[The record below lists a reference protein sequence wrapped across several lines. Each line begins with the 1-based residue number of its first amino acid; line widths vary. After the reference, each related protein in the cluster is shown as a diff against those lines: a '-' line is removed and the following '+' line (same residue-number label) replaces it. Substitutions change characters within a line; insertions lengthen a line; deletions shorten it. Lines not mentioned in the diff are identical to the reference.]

1 MAMRLTIRIPTC
13 ARLAVPRSAE
23 SASHPPPAVDPRPP
37 LPADLPV
44 IRLVKM
50 LWSSRWVTVPG
61 SPSSGSF
68 STPPGR
74 ADARSSGMP
83 VAEAIAAALSRSNWP
98 VCPLFPGV
106 GKLERRRRTGQA
118 ASQALL
124 HHSLRRFTVF
134 GPSCHPWS
142 SQSASPYSNPAPAP
156 QSRTDQVLTNR

>member
-1 MAMRLTIRIPTC
+1 MEMAKRLTIRIPTC

-23 SASHPPPAVDPRPP
+23 SAFHPPPAVDPHPP

-83 VAEAIAAALSRSNWP
+83 VAEAIAAALSRSIIGLYARFSWCWQAGEEEEDRTSSIAKHYCIIPRAVSQFWSGLSSLEQP
-98 VCPLFPGV
+98 VSVAVFKSSTSRQAHS
-106 GKLERRRRTGQA
+106 KL
-118 ASQALL
+118 
-124 HHSLRRFTVF
+124 
-134 GPSCHPWS
+134 
-142 SQSASPYSNPAPAP
+142 
-156 QSRTDQVLTNR
+156 TD